1 MAGQRAQ
8 AILKVSLRSP
18 IPRRHSLTK
27 PKPLIMRRTKDSML
41 EGQPI
46 LRLPPKD
53 IELVKMEFT
62 PDERQVGVFSL
73 LATFDS
79 VERNLDY
86 GDGMLTLTHYV
97 QIYDDIEQ
105 QTQVRINKYI
115 AKGTLVKN
123 YSFVLVRSPPF
134 LNPSISLEAN
144 APSRSSFSACGNSPV
159 IRN

>member
-18 IPRRHSLTK
+18 IPCRHSLTK

-62 PDERQVGVFSL
+62 PDERQVGG
-73 LATFDS
+73 FD
-79 VERNLDY
+79 
-86 GDGMLTLTHYV
+86 
-97 QIYDDIEQ
+97 
-105 QTQVRINKYI
+105 
-115 AKGTLVKN
+115 
-123 YSFVLVRSPPF
+123 F
-134 LNPSISLEAN
+134 
-144 APSRSSFSACGNSPV
+144 
-159 IRN
+159 

>member
-1 MAGQRAQ
+1 M
-8 AILKVSLRSP
+8 IF
-18 IPRRHSLTK
+18 
-27 PKPLIMRRTKDSML
+27 
-41 EGQPI
+41 
-46 LRLPPKD
+46 
-53 IELVKMEFT
+53 ELAVL
-62 PDERQVGVFSL
+62 FSL
-73 LATFDS
+73 
-79 VERNLDY
+79 
-86 GDGMLTLTHYV
+86 DGMIGGDWGLTLTRNL

-134 LNPSISLEAN
+134 LNPSLSLEAN